1 MEIDRMNNKLIN
13 LDIRIN
19 KKEDDLKNLI
29 NEKDFIINEINNKL
43 VYQENIIKNNKK
55 EITMLNTKLE
65 KLIEEFNDFKMKI
78 IENTNNKLNT
88 EVIKVKK
95 ENENN
100 LNNLKTE
107 VLNNI
112 NKIEN
117 KLQEKDAKDKEYNKK
132 LKRQLKPLV
141 TGLKIINIKDEYI
154 LPCYKYPSRE
164 IRGKRYYTLLVMGEI
179 GVGKTTLLDAF
190 VNYLTG
196 MNIEDQWRYKLSEED
211 NINVYCNSSQTREIK
226 SYFINN
232 DNDDINLKEN
242 INIKII
248 DTPGFGNILED
259 NSMVK
264 KFKDFFKKIKELDY
278 ILVTFKSPETL
289 FTLSNEYTLERIQEI
304 FGKDVLGRIVLICTF
319 DDGGEPIVIKNL
331 ENRLNYEA
339 FFCFNSKR
347 VLCDLR
353 EYEKDEIKYFWK
365 KGMSNFERLLDFII
379 KKNLNPLN
387 LNMSI
392 KVMEIREEINFIANN
407 SKNIIKETFEIFKK
421 LNILLTKNRNISNY
435 DNILDEEITKLLT
448 LGNSIK
454 KNIESIKNLL
464 NELDKMALEPRAVL
478 KEEYFSDYFEKD
490 ENFNKELKLMKEKVK
505 IINDLSRVEK
515 VTDLFTEYTDIIN
528 ELKMRRPNRINSSWL
543 II

>member
-464 NELDKMALEPRAVL
+464 NELDKIALEPRAVL

>member
-1 MEIDRMNNKLIN
+1 MNNKLIN

>member
-278 ILVTFKSPETL
+278 ILVTFLSPETL

-464 NELDKMALEPRAVL
+464 NELDKIALEPRAVL

-505 IINDLSRVEK
+505 IINDLYRVEK